1 MTTNRDSVRV
11 PAAADIVAGC
21 TSTNSATIITV
32 PANRTWQGWVS
43 LNAGLLVAAS
53 GSQVNSR
60 ATVSV
65 AGATATPT
73 AGVILGVC
81 VAAPAQ
87 LSTTTAQVTN
97 SDRTFLTI
105 VAGTSAATLTLQV
118 NSASSASATA
128 AGVLLPQNA

>member
-1 MTTNRDSVRV
+1 MTINRDTVRV

-21 TSTNSATIITV
+21 TSTNAATIITV
-32 PANRTWQGWVS
+32 PANRVWQGWVS
-43 LNAGLLVAAS
+43 LNAALLVAAS

-65 AGATATPT
+65 AGATATPA

-81 VAAPAQ
+81 VASPTQ
-87 LSTTTAQVTN
+87 LSTTTGQVTG

-105 VAGTSAATLTLQV
+105 AAGSSAATLTLQV
-118 NSASSASATA
+118 NSASAASATA
-128 AGVLLPQNA
+128 SGVLLPQNA